1 MINTLKIVIILL
13 TISVVFALLGFVIG
27 YNTPQMQAVFTQ
39 INATQG
45 YAVNMTNAFNNTNNY
60 FNQNNTGFLAPI
72 ENVLSFIGNLL
83 YKFGILLY
91 NFFALIGSVL
101 YLAFTTIFI
110 VMPAIFNTSSLGVL
124 GNIASLIYLAA

>member
-72 ENVLSFIGNLL
+72 ENVLSFIGNLAL
-83 YKFGILLY
+83 QIRYSTLQFLCAYRLCIVSCFYY
-91 NFFALIGSVL
+91 NI
-101 YLAFTTIFI
+101 YCY
-110 VMPAIFNTSSLGVL
+110 
-124 GNIASLIYLAA
+124 ASNF